1 MTLVSLFETTG
12 DCVSPLDLL
21 MRYGWFAL
29 WGQCL
34 HGQWGSRL
42 YNSYRGYLEAMVSA
56 HYAILNFLHQ
66 QLQNLLKHMSM
77 SIVQD
82 LLGFVSLSGLQD
94 AVYLDYH

>member
-1 MTLVSLFETTG
+1 MFRLW
-12 DCVSPLDLL
+12 DLL

-56 HYAILNFLHQ
+56 HYAILFSSASTITESPKL
-66 QLQNLLKHMSM
+66 SM
-77 SIVQD
+77 STTPAQGP
-82 LLGFVSLSGLQD
+82 LGFSSWFDSQD